1 MNVQQRIAIE
11 KQIVEKIITDAL
23 SAGFKLSV
31 FDGEQTAI
39 SKSTDKDKILAE
51 LFACDEEYLRFWK
64 DGKLEGSVSLV
75 YGNDGWD
82 VICDH
87 HVCLEDV
94 LKGANALANQL
105 EEQHG

>member
-1 MNVQQRIAIE
+1 MNIEQRIAIE
-11 KQIVEKIITDAL
+11 KQIVEKIVVDAL
-23 SAGFKLSV
+23 AAGFKLSV

-64 DGKLEGSVSLV
+64 DGNHVGSVYLV

-82 VICDH
+82 VVCDH
-87 HVCLEDV
+87 HLCLDDV
-94 LKGANALANQL
+94 LKGATELANQL